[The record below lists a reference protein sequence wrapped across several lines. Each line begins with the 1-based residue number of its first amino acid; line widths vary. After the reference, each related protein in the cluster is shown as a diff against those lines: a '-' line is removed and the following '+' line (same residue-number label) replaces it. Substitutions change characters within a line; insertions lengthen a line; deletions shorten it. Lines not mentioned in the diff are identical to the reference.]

1 MGIGFMSKPLQYI
14 EQSHLKLGGEK
25 MRKYFLILFLN
36 FLTFIS
42 CEKIFKPGKEEPIE
56 FRYNVEVVYTR
67 DVNKIKF
74 PNAPDIASPL
84 VVELY
89 NPFRGG
95 YEDKYDQINIQMEK
109 IAENKFRG
117 VIPQVYIQRSIDLNW
132 KHKAYI
138 FDRKIGGVTGEM
150 KIEGEYGVEI
160 RQYSEGIIQGTQ
172 RFFLMG
178 K

>member
-1 MGIGFMSKPLQYI
+1 
-14 EQSHLKLGGEK
+14 
-25 MRKYFLILFLN
+25 MRKYFLIILI

-117 VIPQVYIQRSIDLNW
+117 IIPQVYIQRSIDLNW
-132 KHKAYI
+132 KHKAYLQ
-138 FDRKIGGVTGEM
+138 DLKLGEWTGEDM
-150 KIEGEYGVEI
+150 RIEGEYGVEI
-160 RQYSEGIIQGTQ
+160 RPYYEDERHKGTQ
-172 RFFLMG
+172 RLFLMG